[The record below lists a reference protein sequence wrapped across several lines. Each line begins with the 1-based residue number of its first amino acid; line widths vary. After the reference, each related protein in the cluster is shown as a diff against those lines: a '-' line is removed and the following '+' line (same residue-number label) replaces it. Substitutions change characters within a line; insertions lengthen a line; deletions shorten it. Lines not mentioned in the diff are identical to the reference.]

1 MATTV
6 SVDGRVTT
14 SRQERLLDPA
24 VSARWQSVWPSDT
37 DELTQRRRQWIETT
51 WAPTI
56 VLEGSGTFVAD
67 DAESRWV
74 DAEVEVIPDDLFED
88 FIPTRSPRW
97 FAVVD
102 GRGRVDWQF
111 TRDGD
116 TALLVLVCT
125 ATPPAY
131 LMQLR
136 DLRVAYLVV
145 GTEHVDLT
153 QALTRMADEFD
164 AQVVVSEGGG
174 GINGALLRAGLVD
187 EVHVITFPALVGGL
201 GTPSSFD
208 GPALQPAQVP
218 IALICEGVE
227 QGTGGSMWTRYV
239 VSGTGVAPRY
249 RADGE
254 SGSSGHVG

>member
-1 MATTV
+1 
-6 SVDGRVTT
+6 
-14 SRQERLLDPA
+14 
-24 VSARWQSVWPSDT
+24 
-37 DELTQRRRQWIETT
+37 
-51 WAPTI
+51 
-56 VLEGSGTFVAD
+56 
-67 DAESRWV
+67 
-74 DAEVEVIPDDLFED
+74 
-88 FIPTRSPRW
+88 
-97 FAVVD
+97 
-102 GRGRVDWQF
+102 
-111 TRDGD
+111 
-116 TALLVLVCT
+116 
-125 ATPPAY
+125 
-131 LMQLR
+131 
-136 DLRVAYLVV
+136 
-145 GTEHVDLT
+145 VDLT